1 MQNLRKEMQNYK
13 IHKRDESR
21 LLEYLVNKC
30 NNPDKY
36 KVYIKRNN
44 LFSDKHKSYL
54 TPCLFEH
61 NYLIIERMIN
71 GLSPLEVHKSKK
83 LEKAVKEDDFKYVQ
97 EIIKKIKNKQSQER
111 YRENPLNK
119 LASNLRN
126 LIGGSLK
133 NKGFKKKTK
142 TYKILGCEY
151 NFFIKWLNYDK
162 QNEDLHLDHIVPVSL
177 GVTQNEIELLNH
189 YSNFQLLKSKQNIIK
204 GNRYIYGKNLKK
216 VLENHP
222 NKNLIKKIVKRSKI
236 KIIKQKKG

>member
-133 NKGFKKKTK
+133 NKGFKKKQK
-142 TYKILGCEY
+142 
-151 NFFIKWLNYDK
+151 
-162 QNEDLHLDHIVPVSL
+162 
-177 GVTQNEIELLNH
+177 
-189 YSNFQLLKSKQNIIK
+189 
-204 GNRYIYGKNLKK
+204 
-216 VLENHP
+216 
-222 NKNLIKKIVKRSKI
+222 LIKY
-236 KIIKQKKG
+236 